1 MPVFE
6 RDSLAFHYLD
16 EGDPLGRPLVFQLG
30 HGGRIP
36 SAAHRGFPSRP
47 SPTTPWHYDEDC
59 RPQPDHHTNLGRYSR
74 VENSAHKG

>member
-16 EGDPLGRPLVFQLG
+16 EGDPLGRPLVFQHG
-30 HGGRIP
+30 HGGTYP
-36 SAAHRGFPSRP
+36 LCGAQKLSRP
-47 SPTTPWHYDEDC
+47 SPTPPWHYDEDC
-59 RPQPDHHTNLGRYSR
+59 RPQPDPHTNLGCYSR